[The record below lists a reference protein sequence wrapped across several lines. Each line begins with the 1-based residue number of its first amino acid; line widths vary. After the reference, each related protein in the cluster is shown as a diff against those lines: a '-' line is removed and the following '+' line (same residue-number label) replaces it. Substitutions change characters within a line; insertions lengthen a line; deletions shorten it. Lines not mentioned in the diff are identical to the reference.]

1 MGRRGC
7 LLACCWR
14 RTKIARAEARHCIR
28 EKGNQQGRSALL
40 VSSNPNTEFAK
51 ASRGCRSLSL
61 EDPRK
66 GEKGSL
72 FSRQL
77 SVSGENDPQCCRAH
91 GEPRRAVL
99 ACSVRPTCTY
109 RRCHPSK
116 LGCKKAARPSSL
128 SRTGNAP
135 RGQGTGPGVG
145 LLTYPR
151 RRRAAPQQPLCDVS
165 DRCGSS
171 VGSVICGVATAPHSL
186 SLHLGSAQH
195 LPRAHGRHILVR
207 HEPSSTG
214 RSAATLVLFLLLRL
228 DGRAL
233 RRRCRIR
240 I

>member
-1 MGRRGC
+1 MGTPGRCLRCHSKRSTCARGRFFDSF
-7 LLACCWR
+7 LPTLPP
-14 RTKIARAEARHCIR
+14 
-28 EKGNQQGRSALL
+28 QQTRLQKGRSSVVA
-40 VSSNPNTEFAK
+40 VSHWKRPAGARNRS
-51 ASRGCRSLSL
+51 GCGPIDL
-61 EDPRK
+61 
-66 GEKGSL
+66 
-72 FSRQL
+72 
-77 SVSGENDPQCCRAH
+77 
-91 GEPRRAVL
+91 
-99 ACSVRPTCTY
+99 
-109 RRCHPSK
+109 
-116 LGCKKAARPSSL
+116 PSS
-128 SRTGNAP
+128 P
-135 RGQGTGPGVG
+135 
-145 LLTYPR
+145 
-151 RRRAAPQQPLCDVS
+151 RRAAPQQPLCDVS